1 MEEEIEEKI
10 SLLQRRLLLFLVSKE
25 TKYCYFVI
33 AFRPF
38 FFPGDIRETLMI
50 MLIILIREKKNYRL
64 YRGHKR

>member
-25 TKYCYFVI
+25 TKYCYF